1 MVVCTYTR
9 KSEIKV
15 EVNYKAHMDE
25 IRAWS
30 PVLFTLNYEID
41 KAVSENINN
50 NNNNTNDSRTSVRE
64 YTMLHIYSHRS
75 RESDLTEILTQS
87 EELHDKNNLNIPS
100 SSSSKLSIKFKNQ
113 YAFY

>member
-1 MVVCTYTR
+1 MVVRTYTR

-25 IRAWS
+25 TRAWS
-30 PVLFTLNYEID
+30 PVLFILNYEID

-50 NNNNTNDSRTSVRE
+50 NNTNSSRTSVRD

-100 SSSSKLSIKFKNQ
+100 SSSSKLSVKVKNQ